1 MKKDLNIEEQVKLCF
16 PKLTKQQL
24 QLKVKQLKKEAA
36 QMARTPDVSL
46 HQYPT
51 TGWAPVGCKCTRNDM
66 EV

>member
-36 QMARTPDVSL
+36 KMARTPDVSL

-51 TGWAPVGCKCTRNDM
+51 KNWAPVGCKCTRNDM